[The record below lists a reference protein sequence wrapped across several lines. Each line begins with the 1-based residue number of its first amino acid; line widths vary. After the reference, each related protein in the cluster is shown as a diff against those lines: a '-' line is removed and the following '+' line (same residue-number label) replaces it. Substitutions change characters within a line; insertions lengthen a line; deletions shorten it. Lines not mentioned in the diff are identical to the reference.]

1 MIEYTYDD
9 FLATLDEA
17 DKHFLNA
24 INEYISYYY
33 PDYKS
38 YDIRPKNK
46 LNKEWIINYRKKP
59 KVGKPLCN
67 VYSID
72 GKLSI
77 QFVF

>member
-59 KVGKPLCN
+59 KVGKT
-67 VYSID
+67 IM
-72 GKLSI
+72 
-77 QFVF
+77 